1 MVVLDK
7 IYRTPVKFKVSI
19 LDSETLE
26 QVEQYSM
33 FEPDKSPYG
42 LVDLSY
48 SNPYGSV
55 SQHYLELHDPKNE
68 INLQDFRH
76 GNIVLIQGSKDLSL
90 FPLYNFGYGKIERV
104 IEKESVEG
112 NAFYGFDIAGS
123 AKIIYDSIG
132 TYVRPPQ
139 YKNLRKGFANIDVKN
154 EEYSIYN
161 HLMRL
166 FLSKD
171 VLQSNIAY
179 SLQERGN
186 FSLAGISEKIKEIYP
201 SISKVYQH
209 ISAIIDEFADIAGCV
224 WGVDEYNQV
233 YFRRINDLTLG
244 HVLKTYRDVM
254 DDDNVTG
261 VILDSPISKVTS
273 TSSADGYFD
282 VAFGFV
288 QQSNIYDVGGNIV
301 NYTSTYDKD
310 ICVRVKAGTSRF
322 RNLTITVMRVG
333 AGTDA
338 NDPSHA
344 FLTGHIAN
352 DEDGRIGS
360 TPVAHFWHPILEVPD
375 KPTALSV
382 SITTEPV
389 DIDVNGYYW
398 IVLHKKGSNQN
409 NCLRWYHDNDI
420 KDEYTDH
427 WSGTR
432 PVRER
437 QNVQESWHNAGWQI
451 YSHGP
456 IYSYAFANYSR
467 IPNIAYNPFG
477 FNGGVKRAPVEVVYN
492 VNWIKDVHTMQKWLN
507 LSSFTG
513 SQQPV
518 TFQFNR
524 VHIPNIPIRSGYTG
538 QLVTKQI
545 AKKENGG
552 LIGTIT
558 NVSGRFAGINNDD
571 LSGPAGS
578 NTCSVDFVSYNNV
591 NIATKVPA
599 IPAV

>member
-1 MVVLDK
+1 MVVGDK
-7 IYRTPVKFKVSI
+7 IYRKPVKYKISI

-26 QVEQYSM
+26 QVEQYNM
-33 FEPDKSPYG
+33 FTPDKNVYG
-42 LVDLSY
+42 LVDLAY
-48 SNPYGSV
+48 SNPYGSI
-55 SQHYLELHDPKNE
+55 SQHYMEFHDPKNE
-68 INLQDFRH
+68 MNIENNFRH

-90 FPLYNFGYGKIERV
+90 FPLYNFGYGKIER
-104 IEKESVEG
+104 ITEKESVEG
-112 NAFYGFDIAGS
+112 NMYYGFDIAGS

-139 YKNLRKGFANIDVKN
+139 YKNLKKGFANVDVKN

-161 HLMRL
+161 HLQRI
-166 FLSKD
+166 FLTKE
-171 VLQSNIAY
+171 VLQSNIGY
-179 SLQERGN
+179 NLQERGN
-186 FSLAGISEKIKEIYP
+186 FDLAGISEKVKEVYP
-201 SISKVYQH
+201 SISKVYQK
-209 ISAIIDEFADIAGCV
+209 ISAIIDEFADISGCV

-233 YFRRINDLTLG
+233 YFRRINDLSLG
-244 HVLKTYRDVM
+244 HVLKTYRNKL
-254 DDDNVTG
+254 DDDNVTAL
-261 VILDSPISKVTS
+261 VLDSPITRVTS
-273 TSSADGYFD
+273 TDSADGYYD

-310 ICVRVKAGTSRF
+310 ICVKVKAGTSRF

-338 NDPSHA
+338 NDPSQA

-352 DEDGRIGS
+352 DEDGRVGS

-382 SITTEPV
+382 AITTEPI
-389 DIDVNGYYW
+389 DINVNDYYW
-398 IVLHKKGSNQN
+398 IILHKKGNSQN

-432 PVRER
+432 PVFAR
-437 QNVQESWHNAGWQI
+437 QNIQESWHNAGWQI

-477 FNGGVKRAPVEVVYN
+477 YNGGVKRAPVEVVYHI
-492 VNWIKDVHTMQKWLN
+492 NWIKDVYTMQKFLN

-513 SQQPV
+513 SQQPI
-518 TFQFNR
+518 TMQFSR
-524 VHIPNIPIRSGYTG
+524 VMIPNIPIRSGFTG
-538 QLVTKQI
+538 QLITKGI
-545 AKKENGG
+545 AREEDGG
-552 LIGTIT
+552 MIGTIT
-558 NVSGRFAGINNDD
+558 NVSGRMAGINDDD
-571 LSGPAGS
+571 LSGPMGS
-578 NTCSVDFVSYNNV
+578 NLCAVDFVSYKNT
-591 NIATKVPA
+591 NIARKVP
-599 IPAV
+599 